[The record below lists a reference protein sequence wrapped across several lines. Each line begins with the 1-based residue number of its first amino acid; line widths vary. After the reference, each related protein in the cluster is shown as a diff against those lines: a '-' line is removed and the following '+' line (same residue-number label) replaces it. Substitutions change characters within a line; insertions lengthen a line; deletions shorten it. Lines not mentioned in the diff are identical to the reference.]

1 VLLVKVTTAA
11 EAAWVITTV
20 IAAADKAIRIDIEE
34 TPKGKE
40 GIRKADRNQ
49 TGNRH
54 KPAGKSLIL
63 SMRKGMRTATTCHRL
78 MMAQVTVAEL
88 PKIRAYFFGVLRPA
102 WMAGGSP
109 SAVPM

>member
-1 VLLVKVTTAA
+1 VKVITAA

-20 IAAADKAIRIDIEE
+20 IAAADRAIRIDIEE

-40 GIRKADRNQ
+40 GEIRKAEMNQ

-63 SMRKGMRTATTCHRL
+63 SMRKGMRTARLCHRL

-88 PKIRAYFFGVLRPA
+88 PKIREISLECCVQHE
-102 WMAGGSP
+102 
-109 SAVPM
+109 